1 MDQAP
6 ASLWRAFG
14 HDPRDPATE
23 PLRAS
28 DQDRDVARDALAAAF
43 ADGRLDRTEYDDR
56 VAALEGTRTY
66 GELVSLLDDLVPTA
80 PGALVATPEHVPFE
94 AEQRYEAQLRRAL
107 ATMLVP
113 SLICLVVWFVGGL
126 GPDGWDPTYPW
137 PLFVVA
143 GTAVRP
149 LLLRLH
155 RADVIL
161 AEQRRLERKQ
171 QRRLSGRRPPPSA
184 AAPS

>member
-1 MDQAP
+1 MD
-6 ASLWRAFG
+6 ASRSSVWHAFG
-14 HDPRDPATE
+14 HDPRDPATAA
-23 PLRAS
+23 LRAS
-28 DQDRDVARDALAAAF
+28 DQDRDVARGALTEAY

-56 VAALEGTRTY
+56 AAAVEGTRTL
-66 GELVSLLDDLVPTA
+66 GGLVPLLDDLVPAGSATVGA
-80 PGALVATPEHVPFE
+80 PPERLRAE

-113 SLICLVVWFVGGL
+113 SLICVVLWIVGGL
-126 GPDGWDPTYPW
+126 GSDGWDPALPW

-143 GTAVRP
+143 GTAIRP

-155 RADVIL
+155 RADIVA
-161 AEQRRLERKQ
+161 AEERRLERKQ
-171 QRRLSGRRPPPSA
+171 RKVSGRLPPPSA